1 MAASAPLKPP
11 RIQALARASA
21 IIDVIAAGEE
31 GGVGLSEISK
41 TTSLNKTTAF
51 NLLASLVTLR
61 FVEQDAQSRKYRLGL
76 RCLELG
82 RLVQGR
88 LLVSH
93 LARPILIG
101 LCNKTHETVNLGLPG
116 MLDFRVINSY
126 AGSRVLHAR
135 ANSDWRWNYH
145 CTAMGK
151 AFLAGWEASM
161 RQGIYDSC
169 EMVQLT
175 PNTITDV
182 NTLESQLAEFR
193 AQGYATDHE
202 EYEIGVN
209 GIASWVVDGLGEVA
223 AAISVSGHASRL
235 TDEVMG
241 RIAPDVIQ
249 AADAISEA
257 MGGDAP
263 HRQPSVTRV
272 R

>member
-1 MAASAPLKPP
+1 MAATAPLKPP

-21 IIDVIAAGEE
+21 IIDVIAAGDEV
-31 GGVGLSEISK
+31 GVGLSDISK

-82 RLVQGR
+82 RLVQAR

-93 LARPILIG
+93 LARPILID
-101 LCNKTHETVNLGLPG
+101 LCNKTNETVNLGIPG

-126 AGSRVLHAR
+126 VGSRVLHAR
-135 ANSDWRWNYH
+135 ANNDWRWNYH

-151 AFLAGWEASM
+151 AFLAGWEAQM
-161 RQGIYDSC
+161 RQGIYNSC
-169 EMVQLT
+169 ELAKMT
-175 PNTITDV
+175 PNTITDLD
-182 NTLESQLAEFR
+182 TLEAQLIEFR

-209 GIASWVVDGLGEVA
+209 GIASWVVDGLGELV
-223 AAISVSGHASRL
+223 AAISVSGHSSRL
-235 TDEVMG
+235 TDEVIR
-241 RIAPDVIQ
+241 RIAPDVIH

-257 MGGDAP
+257 MGSA
-263 HRQPSVTRV
+263 VTRPK
-272 R
+272 RS